1 MSRDIQWTDT
11 DPGTGNRRFVAAE
24 KFGRQWRFKVRFK
37 RRDDWSRQVT
47 VTRDMWEALLDA
59 LERRAQRR
67 EATEE
72 DVAAVREI
80 VTGWKDPPGF
90 DGGPPGERPA

>member
-11 DPGTGNRRFVAAE
+11 DPATGGRRFVAAE
-24 KFGRQWRFKVRFK
+24 KFGRQWRFKVRA
-37 RRDDWSRQVT
+37 RRREDWAPAAV
-47 VTRDMWEALLDA
+47 VTRGMWEMLLDA

-72 DVAAVREI
+72 DVEAVRKI
-80 VTGWKDPPGF
+80 VAEWKDPPGF
-90 DGGPPGERPA
+90 DAE